1 MKRLHCIPVTLL
13 ALLALLLP
21 QTARSADEEA
31 DDAVVM
37 SVEGELVDFLRDVK
51 PILDAKCL
59 SCHGPEEAKND
70 FRVDDHDV
78 MFDYLEPGDLEST
91 SLWADYLVTD
101 DEDMR
106 MPPPG
111 ADEVEPLTGAEL
123 ATLRLW
129 IEEGARWEEDS
140 AEAAEEE
147 PAAAPKTDVE
157 KWWTLQ
163 GLFHP
168 ASVHFPIALLVVS
181 TGFVVLSFLNRESFE
196 PVAFHCLWI
205 GALSAVASCVMGWS
219 YAQSEG
225 YGNFSFDLQNS
236 SIDRHRWLGI
246 AVAVLA
252 LVLIPMARSVRR
264 TGDTGMRL
272 MWMFGSFI
280 MLGAVSI
287 TGYQGG
293 ELTYGE
299 DHYLNEYN
307 RLFPSA
313 SDVDSADQADVD
325 SEDATLVDEPD
336 QEAGEMAESSAETE
350 VGTDEAAVDLPD
362 AAKETET
369 GDTSDDEA
377 TKEEA
382 SEEEVVEESGKEEA
396 AEEETGDAPAE
407 AKQDETEPEKAG
419 SDTAAGDTTAE
430 EASENKADPPKSAD
444 GDQ

>member
-1 MKRLHCIPVTLL
+1 MKRFPCIPGTLL
-13 ALLALLLP
+13 ALLAFFLP
-21 QTARSADEEA
+21 QTARSADDEVE
-31 DDAVVM
+31 DAVVL

-59 SCHGPEEAKND
+59 SCHGPEDAKND
-70 FRVDDHDV
+70 FRVDDHD
-78 MFDYLEPGDLEST
+78 MMLDYLEPGDLEST

-111 ADEVEPLTGAEL
+111 DEEVLPLTGAEL
-123 ATLRLW
+123 ATLKLW
-129 IEEGARWEEDS
+129 IEEGADWEEEVS
-140 AEAAEEE
+140 EIAEQE
-147 PAAAPKTDVE
+147 PASAPKTDVE
-157 KWWTLQ
+157 KWWVLQ

-181 TGFVVLSFLNRESFE
+181 AGFVVLSFLNRESFE
-196 PVAFHCLWI
+196 PVAYHCLWI

-225 YGNFSFDLQNS
+225 YGSFSFDFQNS

-252 LVLIPMARSVRR
+252 MILIPMARSVRR

-313 SDVDSADQADVD
+313 SEAELSDQSEVDSDETTAAD
-325 SEDATLVDEPD
+325 
-336 QEAGEMAESSAETE
+336 E
-350 VGTDEAAVDLPD
+350 VG
-362 AAKETET
+362 
-369 GDTSDDEA
+369 EA
-377 TKEEA
+377 T
-382 SEEEVVEESGKEEA
+382 
-396 AEEETGDAPAE
+396 AEEEGSTAE
-407 AKQDETEPEKAG
+407 ADAVEAEVDDSAGPVSENQADDASEAADEEAGKEDPVEVEAEGASEAATQEESTSETAG
-419 SDTAAGDTTAE
+419 SDSAEEDSAAG
-430 EASENKADPPKSAD
+430 EASENKSDPPKSD
-444 GDQ
+444 EGDQ